1 VIVGVVAAILASI
14 AAGVWAERR
23 YGEGAQRGVQRA
35 VRWALWGLIPPI
47 VIVITARL
55 EFRAGVGVGLLF
67 GYLGIVVIGLLAW
80 LAGARLLGLGRPSTG
95 AMIVTT
101 ILANT
106 GYLGIPIVLVL
117 LGGGEVA
124 YAIVWDSLISY
135 PMGFVVA
142 FAIGAAFGDSGA
154 SDWRDR
160 VLSFF
165 TRNPIPA
172 AILIGLLL
180 PDAAVPDRLFDA
192 MKLVA
197 SSLLP
202 LGFFMVGVQLA
213 GESEHGR
220 FRFPPALTR
229 PVAVVLA
236 LRLAVAPLLLFGF
249 AAATAVNVPD
259 AYQLQAAMPSGINA
273 LIVAHVYGLDLRI
286 TSNAIAW
293 TTAIFAVE
301 VAILA
306 PFL

>member
-1 VIVGVVAAILASI
+1 MILGVVAAILASI
-14 AAGVWAERR
+14 AVGVWAERR

-55 EFRAGVGVGLLF
+55 EFRAGVGLGLLF
-67 GYLGIVVIGLLAW
+67 GYLGIVVVGLLAW

-117 LGGGEVA
+117 LGGSQVG

-135 PMGFVVA
+135 PMAFVVA

-172 AILIGLLL
+172 AILIGFLL
-180 PDAAVPDRLFDA
+180 PDAAVPDWLFDA
-192 MKLVA
+192 MKLLA

-213 GESEHGR
+213 AEGEHGT

-229 PVAVVLA
+229 PVAVVLG
-236 LRLAVAPLLLFGF
+236 LRLVVAPLLLFGF
-249 AAATAVNVPD
+249 AAVTAVNVPD
-259 AYQLQAAMPSGINA
+259 AYHLQAAMPSGINA

-286 TSNAIAW
+286 TSSAIAW

>member
-1 VIVGVVAAILASI
+1 MILAVVAAILASI
-14 AAGVWAERR
+14 AAGVWAEHR

-55 EFRAGVGVGLLF
+55 EFRAGVGLGLLF
-67 GYLGIVVIGLLAW
+67 GYVGIVVVGLLAW

-106 GYLGIPIVLVL
+106 GYLGIPLVLVL
-117 LGGGEVA
+117 LGGGEVG

-135 PMGFVVA
+135 PMAFVVA

-172 AILIGLLL
+172 AILIGFLL
-180 PDAAVPDRLFDA
+180 PDAAVPDWLFDA
-192 MKLVA
+192 MKLLA

-213 GESEHGR
+213 AEDEHGT

-229 PVAVVLA
+229 PVAVVLG
-236 LRLAVAPLLLFGF
+236 LRLVVAPLLLFGF
-249 AAATAVNVPD
+249 AAVTAVGVPD
-259 AYQLQAAMPSGINA
+259 AYHLQAAMPSGINA

>member
-1 VIVGVVAAILASI
+1 MIVAVVAAILASV
-14 AAGVWAERR
+14 AAGVWAEHR
-23 YGEGAQRGVQRA
+23 YGEAAQRGVQRA
-35 VRWALWGLIPPI
+35 VRWALWGLVPPI
-47 VIVITARL
+47 VIAITARL
-55 EFRAGVGVGLLF
+55 EFRSGVGVGILY
-67 GYLGIVVIGLLAW
+67 GYLVIGVVGLLAW
-80 LAGARLLGLGRPSTG
+80 LIGSRVLGLGRPSTG

-117 LGGGEVA
+117 LGGGEVG

-135 PMGFVVA
+135 PMAFVIA

-154 SDWRDR
+154 SDWRER

-165 TRNPIPA
+165 TRNPIPW
-172 AILIGLLL
+172 AIAIGLLL
-180 PDAAVPDRLFDA
+180 PDTAVPDWLFHA
-192 MKLVA
+192 MKLLA

-213 GESEHGR
+213 AEDEHGT
-220 FRFPPALTR
+220 FRFPPPLTR
-229 PVAVVLA
+229 PVAAVLG
-236 LRLAVAPLLLFGF
+236 LRLVVAPLLLLALAG
-249 AAATAVNVPD
+249 ATVALPD
-259 AYQLQAAMPSGINA
+259 AYHLQAAMPSGINA

-286 TSNAIAW
+286 TSAAIAW